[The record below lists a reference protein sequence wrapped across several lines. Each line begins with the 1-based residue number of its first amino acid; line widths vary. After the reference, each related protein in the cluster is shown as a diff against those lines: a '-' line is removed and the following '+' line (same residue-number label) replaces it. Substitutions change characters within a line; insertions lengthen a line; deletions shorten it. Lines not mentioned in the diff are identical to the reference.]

1 MYANTTASGNAYRI
15 TLVPTYN
22 MPAAYAKMHPDAH
35 NYATGATAPG
45 TPSPKTKCETVGCD
59 TNKPWLTYLPP

>member
-1 MYANTTASGNAYRI
+1 
-15 TLVPTYN
+15 

-35 NYATGATAPG
+35 NYATGVTAPG
-45 TPSPKTKCETVGCD
+45 TPSPKTKCETLGCD